1 MPHRGLIEDRLE
13 ATFEFRVISEGDT
26 DERRIAETQ
35 VLEAIGTIRT
45 LRKEIKRLQE
55 ERDHR

>member
-1 MPHRGLIEDRLE
+1 MQHRGLIEDRLE

>member
-13 ATFEFRVISEGDT
+13 DTFKFRVISKGDK

>member
-13 ATFEFRVISEGDT
+13 ATFAFRVISEGDK

-35 VLEAIGTIRT
+35 VLEAIGMIRT